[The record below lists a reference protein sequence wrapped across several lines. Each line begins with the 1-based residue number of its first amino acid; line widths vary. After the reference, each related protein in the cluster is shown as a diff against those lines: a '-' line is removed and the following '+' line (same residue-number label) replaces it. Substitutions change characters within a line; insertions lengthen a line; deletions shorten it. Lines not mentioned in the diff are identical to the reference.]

1 MFMEILAVVLFI
13 IILVVIV
20 TIKNSVNNNLSALR
34 REIRQIK
41 DELLKQHNAPS
52 THTVTAPEIPAST
65 PTINVPPVPAK
76 EKQYWE
82 TGFKPALTEEE
93 QQEKLQV
100 KEEWLRLK
108 EQAEKEKIE
117 NAKTA
122 ASINTPVSTPVPTV
136 MAPPPISKPGFFEK
150 HPDLEKFIGENLVS
164 KIGIAVLVLAIG
176 FFVKYAIDNNWIGE
190 VGRVAIG
197 ITCGSILIGLAHRLR
212 MNYKA
217 FSSVLVGG
225 GIAVFYFTIA
235 LAYHQFHLFGQIPAF
250 IVMIVIT
257 AFAVALALLY
267 DRQELAI
274 IALIGGFVT
283 PFLVSTGSGNYKTL
297 FSYLLVLNMGL
308 LVIAYNKAW
317 RLLNILA
324 FAFTSLLFILWVIT
338 SINFGGTTEYP
349 VSRYRD
355 GLLFGTAFYLL
366 FFFINVANN
375 IKEQKR
381 FVASDFTIL
390 LVNTA
395 LYFAA
400 GLYFLTAMHASAYRG
415 LFCVSIGVFNLAAS
429 YFLLRKQ
436 KVDANVLYLLVGIT
450 LTFISLAAPVQLHG
464 NHITLFWASE
474 CVLLYWLYQR
484 SGIAIIRWASLLVWA
499 CMVISLLMD
508 WVNTYSFNTTSL
520 AIVFNK
526 AFMTSL
532 GAAIASY
539 ALFLLKQKPV
549 PEAGARAFPPAVTFR
564 IAALTILFFGG
575 AFEIN
580 HQFQYYYPSTAINLL
595 YILLYTFLF
604 VFIFVAISNSMKS
617 LRTGWFIPVSMIA
630 ICSLLYLVAIP
641 EYYVV
646 LSTMMET
653 KTHLVHYAAHWVSAL
668 LIGGLFYMLI
678 KMIQKNVQ
686 SGHNRQPLTWVLAAW
701 IVIFLSVE
709 TNLLS
714 NRVFFNAG
722 ASWAR
727 LNDVFLRTG
736 LPILWGLCSFAFM
749 WLGMRYKFRPLRI
762 ISLTLFSVTLLK
774 LFVFDIRDIPVGG
787 KIAAFFCLGV
797 LLLIVSFMY
806 QRLKRIII
814 EDEEK
819 AIK

>member
-1 MFMEILAVVLFI
+1 MEILAVLLFI
-13 IILVVIV
+13 VILVVVI
-20 TIKNSVNNNLSALR
+20 TIKNSVNNNLTALR
-34 REIRQIK
+34 REIRQLK
-41 DELLKQHNAPS
+41 EELLKQQSAPPAQAAS
-52 THTVTAPEIPAST
+52 IPPTPAPVVNIPPA
-65 PTINVPPVPAK
+65 PVK
-76 EKQYWE
+76 EKEYWE
-82 TGFKPALTEEE
+82 SGFKPALTE
-93 QQEKLQV
+93 QEKQEKQQV

-108 EQAEKEKIE
+108 EEAEKEKVKAPALT
-117 NAKTA
+117 NAA
-122 ASINTPVSTPVPTV
+122 VSSPVSSAAT
-136 MAPPPISKPGFFEK
+136 PPPLPKPGFFER

-164 KIGIAVLVLAIG
+164 KIGIAILVLAIG

-197 ITCGSILIGLAHRLR
+197 ITCGSILIGLAHHLRL
-212 MNYKA
+212 NYKA

-274 IALIGGFVT
+274 IALVGGFVT
-283 PFLVSTGSGNYKTL
+283 PFLVSTGSGNYQTL
-297 FSYLLVLNMGL
+297 FSYLLVLNVGL

-324 FAFTSLLFILWVIT
+324 FAFTSLLFIIWVIT
-338 SINFGGTTEYP
+338 GINVSGAAPYHI
-349 VSRYRD
+349 SRYRD

-381 FVASDFTIL
+381 FIASDFTIL

-400 GLYFLTAMHASAYRG
+400 GLYFLTEMHASAYRG
-415 LFCVSIGVFNLAAS
+415 LFCVSIGVFNLVAS

-436 KVDANVLYLLVGIT
+436 KVDANILYLLVGIT

-484 SGIAIIRWASLLVWA
+484 SGITIIRWASLLVWA

-508 WVNTYSFNTTSL
+508 WVNIYSFNATSL
-520 AIVFNK
+520 AIIFNK
-526 AFMTSL
+526 AFITSV

-539 ALFLLKQKPV
+539 ALFLLKQKPI
-549 PEAGARAFPPAVTFR
+549 PQAGARAFPPAFIFR

-580 HQFQYYYPSTAINLL
+580 HQFQYYYPSTGINLL
-595 YILLYTFLF
+595 YILLFTFSF
-604 VFIFVAISNSMKS
+604 VFIFVIVSNKIKS
-617 LRTGWFIPVSMIA
+617 IHTSWIIQVSIIA
-630 ICSLLYLVAIP
+630 VCSLLYLVAIP
-641 EYYVV
+641 EYYTV
-646 LSTMMET
+646 LNTLMET
-653 KTHLVHYAAHWVSAL
+653 KKQLIHFVAHWAGVVLMGA
-668 LIGGLFYMLI
+668 LFYLLV
-678 KMIQKNVQ
+678 KTIQKNILDA
-686 SGHNRQPLTWVLAAW
+686 GNRQPITWVLTAW
-701 IVIFLSVE
+701 IVVFLSVE
-709 TNLLS
+709 INLMS
-714 NRVFFNAG
+714 NSIFYYPG

-749 WLGMRYKFRPLRI
+749 WMGMRYKFRALRI
-762 ISLTLFSVTLLK
+762 ISLTLFSITLLK

-819 AIK
+819 STG

>member
-13 IILVVIV
+13 IILIVVI
-20 TIKNSVNNNLSALR
+20 TTRNSVNNNLTALR

-41 DELLKQHNAPS
+41 DELLKQRSAPPIQ
-52 THTVTAPEIPAST
+52 TATVPEIPT
-65 PTINVPPVPAK
+65 PVTKDTPVPVK
-76 EKQYWE
+76 EKEYWE

-93 QQEKLQV
+93 KQEKLQV

-108 EQAEKEKIE
+108 EEAEREKLE
-117 NAKTA
+117 KARTA
-122 ASINTPVSTPVPTV
+122 AFINIQASTPIPRVIT
-136 MAPPPISKPGFFEK
+136 PPPITKPGFFER

-164 KIGIAVLVLAIG
+164 KIGIAILVLAIG

-212 MNYKA
+212 LNYKA

-225 GIAVFYFTIA
+225 GIAVFFFTIA
-235 LAYHQFHLFGQIPAF
+235 LAYHQFHLFGQMPAF
-250 IVMIVIT
+250 IVMVVIT

-297 FSYLLVLNMGL
+297 FSYLLVLNIGL

-324 FAFTSLLFILWVIT
+324 FAFTSLLFMIWVIT
-338 SINFGGTTEYP
+338 SINFGGAGEYP
-349 VSRYRD
+349 LSRYRD

-375 IKEQKR
+375 IKEQRR

-400 GLYFLTAMHASAYRG
+400 GLYFLTEMQASAYRG
-415 LFCVSIGVFNLAAS
+415 LFCVGIGVFNLVAS

-436 KVDANVLYLLVGIT
+436 KVDANILYLLVGIT

-508 WVNTYSFNTTSL
+508 WVNIYSFNTTPL
-520 AIVFNK
+520 AIIFNK
-526 AFMTSL
+526 AFITSV

-539 ALFLLKQKPV
+539 ALFLLKQKPI

-564 IAALTILFFGG
+564 IAALTIFFFGG

-580 HQFQYYYPSTAINLL
+580 HQFQYYFPSTGINLL
-595 YILLYTFLF
+595 YILLYTFSF
-604 VFIFVAISNSMKS
+604 VFIFIAVSNRMKS
-617 LRTGWFIPVSMIA
+617 IRTSWFIPVSIIA
-630 ICSLLYLVAIP
+630 VCALLYLVAIP

-653 KTHLVHYAAHWVSAL
+653 KKYLVHYVAHWVSAL
-668 LIGGLFYMLI
+668 LIGGLFYILI
-678 KMIQKNVQ
+678 KLVQKNVR
-686 SGHNRQPLTWVLAAW
+686 GGNNRQPLTWVLTAW

-714 NRVFFNAG
+714 NRIFNNAG

-762 ISLTLFSVTLLK
+762 ISLTLFSITLLK

-819 AIK
+819 SIK